1 MEYKYELH
9 CHTKTGSRQCGRVE
23 PKEIARLYKEQGYS
37 GIVVTDHYSPLTFHP
52 FHGYLNPQKYIEDYI
67 KAYLEMKE
75 YETDDFSVM
84 FGMELRHYATANDY
98 LVYGVDENW
107 LRQQGNLLAVWEK
120 KMCEMMHNE
129 GYLVFQ
135 AHPFR
140 EGMTRCNPDY
150 LDGIEIYNG
159 KATKPQNER
168 AEAWAKKHGKL
179 MSSGSDFHVM
189 KQLAKGGII
198 TTHKIN
204 NNADLLETLKSQD
217 FKMIKSY

>member
-23 PKEIARLYKEQGYS
+23 PKEIAKLYKEQGYS

-52 FHGYLNPQKYIEDYI
+52 FHGYLNPKRFIDDYI
-67 KAYLEMKE
+67 KAYYEMKE
-75 YETDDFSVM
+75 YETNDFSVM

-107 LRQQGNLLAVWEK
+107 LRQQGNLLWLWEK
-120 KMCEMMHNE
+120 EMCELMHE
-129 GYLVFQ
+129 QGYLVFQ

-140 EGMTRCNPDY
+140 PGMTRCKPDY

-159 KATKPQNER
+159 KATKAQNEQ
-168 AEAWAKKHGKL
+168 AEKWALAHNKL

-198 TTHKIN
+198 TNHKIN

-217 FKMIKSY
+217 FKMIKTY